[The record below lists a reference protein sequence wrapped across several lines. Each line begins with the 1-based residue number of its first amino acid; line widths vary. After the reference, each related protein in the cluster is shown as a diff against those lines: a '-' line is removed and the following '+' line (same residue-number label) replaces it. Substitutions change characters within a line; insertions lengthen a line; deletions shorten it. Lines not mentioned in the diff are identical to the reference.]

1 MIGKTRVLGPQ
12 ERPARLAPAVPNSLG
27 LTEFDL
33 ANMRLERVIEDLGRP
48 AKEAKRLRDEERA
61 RAAPAH
67 RYEMQEQIEAEQ
79 KRQQEIARRKIEKN
93 RWRRVLELSD
103 RRHSA
108 DRLRSFVAAIEAM
121 GTTGDSLLP
130 GGRTHDE
137 WLAWVKQRISAYDPL
152 EAGAEAIWSN
162 LGAVTSWEYND

>member
-67 RYEMQEQIEAEQ
+67 RYEMQERRRARARAKYQEKKAE
-79 KRQQEIARRKIEKN
+79 RAE
-93 RWRRVLELSD
+93 
-103 RRHSA
+103 
-108 DRLRSFVAAIEAM
+108 
-121 GTTGDSLLP
+121 
-130 GGRTHDE
+130 
-137 WLAWVKQRISAYDPL
+137 
-152 EAGAEAIWSN
+152 GAPE
-162 LGAVTSWEYND
+162 